1 MQGINLQMIFP
12 AYCWILKY
20 YEWSLLERNANGHA
34 YGTLCW
40 SWQVHAP
47 LTLSSKLYF
56 FRRLPFGKLIFPPS
70 HTTAFRSRLNI
81 CKIKKKKTFKENCHK
96 YILQIEYPKQD
107 KNLTI
112 KLSVKRRKLQLRGIY
127 KK

>member
-1 MQGINLQMIFP
+1 MIFP

-81 CKIKKKKTFKENCHK
+81 CKIKKKN
-96 YILQIEYPKQD
+96 LQR
-107 KNLTI
+107 
-112 KLSVKRRKLQLRGIY
+112 KLSQIY
-127 KK
+127 FTNRVSKTRQKFYN